1 MVGVFMVM
9 WLAALTTL
17 AASGMQHR
25 QLADRFV
32 AYMYDRAHA
41 FTAANNA
48 LVLARHRLTLGPE
61 AADIAAVSAFDGG
74 PHGVIEANHRGDI
87 WFRNDT
93 PRWRTVDWTR
103 GDTVVAVK
111 DARYFIERIA
121 FSDYPALDPT
131 SRVAAIRRYRVSA
144 MGCGKLPGTRVY
156 LQAIYEIRQRDE
168 ARRSGISESRFIPRR
183 LNWREVTAWHDR
195 ETRAARERCDAS

>member
-25 QLADRFV
+25 QLADRFI

-41 FTAANNA
+41 FTAANHA
-48 LVLARHRLTLGPE
+48 LVLARQRLTLGE
-61 AADIAAVSAFDGG
+61 DAAEIAARSEFDAG

-93 PRWRTVDWTR
+93 PRWRMLDWTR
-103 GDTVVAVK
+103 SDAVVSVR

-121 FSDYPALDPT
+121 FSDYPAVELTPRAV
-131 SRVAAIRRYRVSA
+131 SIRRYRVSA

-156 LQAIYEIRQRDE
+156 LQAIYEIRQRGE
-168 ARRSGISESRFIPRR
+168 ARRSGMAEPRFTPR
-183 LNWREVTAWHDR
+183 LLSWREVTAWHDR